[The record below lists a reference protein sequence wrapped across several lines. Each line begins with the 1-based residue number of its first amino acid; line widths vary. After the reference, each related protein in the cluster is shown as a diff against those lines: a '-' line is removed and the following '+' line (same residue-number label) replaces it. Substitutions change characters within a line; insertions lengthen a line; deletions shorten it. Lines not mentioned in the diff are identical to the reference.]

1 MEWIGFVAFIWMLCY
16 SSYPDKVKRLEAK
29 VKKLERKQKGEN
41 DMSKLIQE
49 LVNKNCK
56 MRTGDA
62 LQLVGSDKIQCFVLD
77 ADDEWIKI
85 RYEDKKKNQVTK
97 LLRIES
103 IEDVE
108 IMEGE
113 C

>member
-1 MEWIGFVAFIWMLCY
+1 MEWVGFIALMILICY

-29 VKKLERKQKGEN
+29 VKKLERKEKGEN
-41 DMSKLIQE
+41 AMSKLIKE

-62 LQLVGSDKIQCFVLD
+62 LQLVGSDKLQCFVLD
-77 ADDEWIKI
+77 ADDEWIKV
-85 RYEDKKKNQVTK
+85 RYEDKKKNQVVK

-108 IMEGE
+108 IMEGQH
-113 C
+113 

>member
-1 MEWIGFVAFIWMLCY
+1 MDWIGFIALILILCY

-29 VKKLERKQKGEN
+29 VKKIERKEKGDN
-41 DMSKLIQE
+41 SMSKLIQE

-56 MRTGDA
+56 ISTGDA
-62 LQLVGSDKIQCFVLD
+62 LQLVGSDKLQCFVLD
-77 ADDEWIKI
+77 ADDEWIKV
-85 RYEDKKKNQVTK
+85 RYEDKKKNQVIK

-103 IEDVE
+103 IENVE

-113 C
+113 W